1 MSKSKKKLA
10 GSRSGREQ
18 ALPPAVRT
26 FERAFASARGGA
38 AVSDALRS
46 AQDLIY
52 QAFEIPNPAKRISLA
67 RRALAISPD
76 CADAYVL
83 LAEEQART
91 LEEALDYYA
100 QGVDAG
106 ERALGAK
113 TFEEDAGHFWGLN
126 ETRPYMSARLGLAQ
140 TLWEFG
146 DRSAAIAHAQELLRL
161 NPNDNQGVRHVL
173 ITWLLLAGRLH
184 EAQTLWQRFEEDGMA
199 HWRYSRALMVFLE
212 QGAGSAADALLDA
225 AIASNA
231 DVPPLLLGRTPLP
244 YEPPEYIGFGDLN
257 EAVAYVVQDLE
268 LWQQTDGA
276 LRWLKNVLAAATK
289 MEQPT
294 REL

>member
-1 MSKSKKKLA
+1 M
-10 GSRSGREQ
+10 
-18 ALPPAVRT
+18 
-26 FERAFASARGGA
+26 
-38 AVSDALRS
+38 
-46 AQDLIY
+46 
-52 QAFEIPNPAKRISLA
+52 
-67 RRALAISPD
+67 
-76 CADAYVL
+76 
-83 LAEEQART
+83 EEQART

-113 TFEEDAGHFWGLN
+113 IFGEDAGHFWGLS
-126 ETRPYMSARLGLAQ
+126 ETRPYMRARPGLAQ

-146 DRSAAIAHAQELLRL
+146 DRSAAITHAQELLRL

-184 EAQTLWQRFEEDGMA
+184 EAQTLWQRFEEDAMA
-199 HWRYSRALMVFLE
+199 HWRYSRALMAFLE
-212 QGAGSAADALLDA
+212 QGAGSATDALLNA

-244 YEPPEYIGFGDLN
+244 YEPPEYIGFGNLN

-268 LWQQTDGA
+268 LCQQTDGA

-294 REL
+294 RQL